1 MCIRDSVISESYTL
15 PHKPRKRREV
25 KAIKEPVVPR
35 IHEQYELPRMK
46 QFAEPKF
53 NPEMFV
59 QDLSLKDARA
69 VYEVLKGYFSG

>member
-1 MCIRDSVISESYTL
+1 MFKDAFLTGGDIARQIT
-15 PHKPRKRREV
+15 
-25 KAIKEPVVPR
+25 EPLAEKLAR
-35 IHEQYELPRMK
+35 PRMA
-46 QFAEPKF
+46 QAF